1 MRLNKNQI
9 EHMAFVIV
17 RNLLKEEKIISDDR
31 NKLTDSLMNL
41 ITEEFQKEDKLDQEV
56 REILSVHMEKI
67 RSDYVQDD
75 QNKISQRK
83 GYGAVTKRLS
93 REKINFLARQ
103 VLNSLFENDEVEFL
117 FEPNEI
123 RLSVVKSIEEELKLY
138 DLIDKR
144 AIDKIQSQKKAI
156 EEGSREWEIL
166 YRKYYNEEISK
177 LGKILE

>member
-1 MRLNKNQI
+1 
-9 EHMAFVIV
+9 
-17 RNLLKEEKIISDDR
+17 
-31 NKLTDSLMNL
+31 
-41 ITEEFQKEDKLDQEV
+41 
-56 REILSVHMEKI
+56 
-67 RSDYVQDD
+67 
-75 QNKISQRK
+75 
-83 GYGAVTKRLS
+83 VTKRLS

-144 AIDKIQSQKKAI
+144 AVEKIQSQKKAI

-177 LGKILE
+177 LGKFLE